1 LFEYTTGSNA
11 NDDAP
16 FDNKNS
22 NTIMVDRVHKKWT
35 GITTSNSSRTLW
47 FDGPILFEGIRGH
60 CSSTHINKTHLI
72 LPIMASQILSGM
84 LGIDPNLSRM

>member
-47 FDGPILFEGIRGH
+47 FDGPYPANHGFTNSKWDVRNWSEPV
-60 CSSTHINKTHLI
+60 SNVK
-72 LPIMASQILSGM
+72 Q
-84 LGIDPNLSRM
+84 